1 MTAYLDKNRI
11 LDAARVVFARHGY
24 RRATLAD
31 IVHPLGVT
39 KTAIYHHFSGGKEE
53 IFHALVLREENSVLT
68 DMESAVAAEKEPPAK
83 LRALILAKL
92 THFQQLRE
100 LLMVPR
106 DVGEEVA
113 QLYAGH
119 ETSFRASERAMIAAI
134 LKEGQRTS
142 IFRPIDTG
150 HLAKNV
156 QTILNRLE
164 LPLIYEDTSDQ
175 MEHEVDDLLDILFHG
190 IMTARGENHI
200 R

>member
-1 MTAYLDKNRI
+1 
-11 LDAARVVFARHGY
+11 
-24 RRATLAD
+24 
-31 IVHPLGVT
+31 
-39 KTAIYHHFSGGKEE
+39 
-53 IFHALVLREENSVLT
+53 
-68 DMESAVAAEKEPPAK
+68 
-83 LRALILAKL
+83 
-92 THFQQLRE
+92 
-100 LLMVPR
+100 
-106 DVGEEVA
+106 VA

-119 ETSFRASERAMIAAI
+119 ETSFRASERAIIAAI

-175 MEHEVDDLLDILFHG
+175 MEHEVDDLLYILFHG